1 MKSLKLDS
9 ILAFVL
15 IIPFIMTVRISPR
28 ETPYFLFGLI
38 FAGLL
43 LYLAL
48 DILKLKS
55 VLYEKLKNV
64 TMWGLIIVV
73 IISSFASAIIVR
85 HESSPIYNVH
95 DILVQQEA
103 AIRFLLDGKNPYRE
117 TYHNTPLAQWHY
129 SDKEE
134 NPALYHFVMQPFYLI
149 FSLPFYPLFGRTIGY
164 FDGRFPLLFLF
175 FLSLAVAFRIIK
187 DGEKRRSFVFLL
199 TFNPLMVYYTLEGR
213 SDFFMY
219 GFLMAGFYLLHK
231 SKYLLSAVLMGFAF
245 AVKQSVWPLFPLYIT
260 YLWFKNKNKKD
271 LIKPLSVFAMTF
283 GTIVLPFFLWDPK
296 AFLDS
301 TVFYL
306 SGNALHSYPI
316 SGYGFGMLLN
326 EFGFINDLKGNF
338 PFIIPQLI
346 ATLPLLFF
354 LIKYLKKNSSVKN
367 LILTYAIL
375 LFVFWYFSRYFN
387 NSHII
392 YLTILLTTAY
402 FWPDEEKN

>member
-55 VLYEKLKNV
+55 VLYEKLKNI

-117 TYHNTPLAQWHY
+117 TYHNTPLSDWHY

-301 TVFYL
+301 TVF
-306 SGNALHSYPI
+306 
-316 SGYGFGMLLN
+316 
-326 EFGFINDLKGNF
+326 
-338 PFIIPQLI
+338 
-346 ATLPLLFF
+346 
-354 LIKYLKKNSSVKN
+354 
-367 LILTYAIL
+367 
-375 LFVFWYFSRYFN
+375 
-387 NSHII
+387 
-392 YLTILLTTAY
+392 
-402 FWPDEEKN
+402 

>member
-1 MKSLKLDS
+1 MKLSLSS
-9 ILAFVL
+9 ILIFALVT
-15 IIPFIMTVRISPR
+15 PVIMTYRISPGN
-28 ETPYFLFGLI
+28 TPYFLFGLI
-38 FAGLL
+38 FLGILL
-43 LYLAL
+43 FILL
-48 DILKLKS
+48 DIFSLSDKLRFRLKVILLS
-55 VLYEKLKNV
+55 L
-64 TMWGLIIVV
+64 MIIFTIGATVF
-73 IISSFASAIIVR
+73 SEIIVR

-117 TYHNTPLAQWHY
+117 TYHNTPLSDWHY

-199 TFNPLMVYYTLEGR
+199 AFNPLMIYYTLEGR
-213 SDFFMY
+213 SDFFMF
-219 GFLMAGFYLLHK
+219 GFLISGFYLLHK
-231 SKYLLSAVLMGFAF
+231 NKTLLSAVLIAFAF

-338 PFIIPQLI
+338 PFIIPQIIVAMPTLALLI
-346 ATLPLLFF
+346 
-354 LIKYLKKNSSVKN
+354 N
-367 LILTYAIL
+367 
-375 LFVFWYFSRYFN
+375 
-387 NSHII
+387 
-392 YLTILLTTAY
+392 
-402 FWPDEEKN
+402 

>member
-55 VLYEKLKNV
+55 VLYEKLKNI

-117 TYHNTPLAQWHY
+117 TYHNTPLSDWHY

-271 LIKPLSVFAMTF
+271 LIKPLSVLAMTF

-338 PFIIPQLI
+338 PFIIPQIIVAMPTLALLI
-346 ATLPLLFF
+346 N
-354 LIKYLKKNSSVKN
+354 YLRKNSTVKN
-367 LILTYAIL
+367 LILTYAVF

>member
-55 VLYEKLKNV
+55 VLYEKLKNI

-117 TYHNTPLAQWHY
+117 TYHNTPLSDWHY

-338 PFIIPQLI
+338 PFIIPQIIVAMPTLALLI
-346 ATLPLLFF
+346 N
-354 LIKYLKKNSSVKN
+354 YLRKNSTVKN
-367 LILTYAIL
+367 LILTYAVF

-387 NSHII
+387 NNHII